1 MTAQVKPW
9 KSIDEQLEILRSRGL
24 EIEDDDRAKRYLTRL
39 GYYRLSGYWYP
50 FRQFLKGDR
59 HQIAEMRSDDFVE
72 ESRFSDLI
80 QLYVFDKKLRLLAL
94 DALERIE
101 MALRVDVAHLLGESD
116 ALAHE
121 NPDCFHG
128 NFSKRKNPGSGKTGH
143 QFWLE
148 KYRQQVHRA
157 RHTPLVSH
165 HLEKYGCLPIWV
177 AIEVWDFGMLS
188 SLYAGMKHNDKM
200 RIARKYGVAD
210 GNVFAKYLRSLNFLR
225 NVSAHHSRL
234 WNVNV
239 VDRSPLP
246 QEQHWQ
252 QLNNARPFFYFC
264 LMQMFLRV
272 ICPTSTW
279 GERLNALIEEE
290 FPAVE
295 NGAIKGGDFG
305 LTEDWRTWELWA

>member
-24 EIEDDDRAKRYLTRL
+24 QIEDCERAKRYLTRL

-50 FRQFLKGDR
+50 FRQFRNVDDG
-59 HQIAEMRSDDFVE
+59 QTAELRSDDFME
-72 ESRFSDLI
+72 GSRFGDLI
-80 QLYVFDKKLRLLAL
+80 KLYVFDKKLRLLAL

-121 NPDCFHG
+121 TPDCFHG
-128 NFSKRKNPGSGKTGH
+128 NFGKRIDSRSGKTGH
-143 QFWLE
+143 QIWLE
-148 KYRQQVHRA
+148 KYQQQVRRA
-157 RHTPLVSH
+157 GRTPFVSH
-165 HLEKYGCLPIWV
+165 HLGKYGSLPIWV

-188 SLYAGMKHNDKM
+188 TLYEGMKYNDKNK
-200 RIARKYGVAD
+200 IALKYGASD
-210 GNVFAKYLRSLNFLR
+210 GNEMAKCLRSLNFIR
-225 NVSAHHSRL
+225 NVSAHHARL

-246 QEQHWQ
+246 QGQYWQ

-279 GERLNALIEEE
+279 GQRLNALINED
-290 FPAVE
+290 FPAVGC
-295 NGAIKGGDFG
+295 GAIKVGDFG
-305 LTEDWRTWELWA
+305 LTDDWRLWELWS